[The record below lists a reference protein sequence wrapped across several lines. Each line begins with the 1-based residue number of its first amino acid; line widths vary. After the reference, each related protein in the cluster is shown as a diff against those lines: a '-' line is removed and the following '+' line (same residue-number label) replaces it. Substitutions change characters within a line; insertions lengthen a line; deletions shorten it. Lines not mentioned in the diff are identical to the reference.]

1 MSFAADKDSLYHQLQ
16 RAEES
21 DRDSEVNSEKDRWAK
36 TNSGA
41 AALLMIQNK
50 HLTKANIIDWNYIY
64 GADKIFI
71 QWVIKSGSGKQLQGY

>member
-1 MSFAADKDSLYHQLQ
+1 MSFAANKSSLYHQPH
-16 RAEES
+16 RAEKS
-21 DRDSEVNSEKDRWAK
+21 NRDSKVNSEKDRWAK